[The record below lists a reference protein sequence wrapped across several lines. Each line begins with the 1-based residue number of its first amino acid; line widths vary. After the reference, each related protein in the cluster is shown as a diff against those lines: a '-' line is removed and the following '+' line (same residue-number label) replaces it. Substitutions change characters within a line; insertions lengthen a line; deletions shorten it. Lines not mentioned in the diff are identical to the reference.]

1 MVTGTNADLRKL
13 PLKEA
18 KEICRE
24 YGLRDEEMNALGR
37 WDIIHVIRT
46 LSTQAAK
53 ARSDFNGMAR
63 FARGNIR
70 MLFADAQEKYKQHCQ
85 TIFDKQNQCV

>member
-1 MVTGTNADLRKL
+1 M
-13 PLKEA
+13 
-18 KEICRE
+18 
-24 YGLRDEEMNALGR
+24 GR

-53 ARSDFNGMAR
+53 ARSDFSGMAR

-70 MLFADAQEKYKQHCQ
+70 MNFADVQEKYKEWCQ
-85 TIFDKQNQCV
+85 QIFDLQNK